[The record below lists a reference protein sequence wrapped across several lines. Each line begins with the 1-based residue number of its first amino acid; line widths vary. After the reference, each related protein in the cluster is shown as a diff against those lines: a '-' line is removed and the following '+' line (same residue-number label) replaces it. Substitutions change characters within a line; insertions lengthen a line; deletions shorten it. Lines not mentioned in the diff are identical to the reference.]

1 MASASVLKLVEYLPV
16 RIALYMS
23 SSLYLMAHLPISDS
37 FSRRAIR
44 VGKGPVL
51 PRVAVVDQ
59 QEWTNYG
66 MSDFLSRSMI
76 SKVLGWPAKGPRPGS
91 APLVKISSAS
101 CQ

>member
-23 SSLYLMAHLPISDS
+23 SSLCLMAHLPISDS
-37 FSRRAIR
+37 ISRRAIR
-44 VGKGPVL
+44 VGEGPVL

-59 QEWTNYG
+59 QEWTSYR
-66 MSDFLSRSMI
+66 MSDFLSRSMVT
-76 SKVLGWPAKGPRPGS
+76 KVLGWPAKGSRPGS
-91 APLVKISSAS
+91 APLVELSSVT